1 MRYDCNMGDLTK
13 FVKTF
18 FDRAMKE
25 RHIKV
30 FYQPEIRVLTKR
42 ICGFEALARWIDP
55 DIGMISPGV
64 FIPVLEQINRIHELD
79 LYMIRGVCADQRRI
93 LDNGLV
99 LTKTSV
105 NLSRY
110 DFDACD
116 IFAEIEKIRLEYGID
131 RKHLNIEITESVLQQ
146 DDNVL
151 HNGLEK
157 FRQAGYQVWMDDF
170 GSGYSSLNNLK
181 DYTFDCLKI
190 DMGFLREFSVKPQ
203 SKVILAAIVNM
214 AKQLEI
220 NTLAEG
226 VETQEQFDF
235 LKSIGCEKVQGF
247 LFGRP
252 LPIDED
258 VMAGEKLPQDVEKAD
273 DDYYYRKIG
282 MLNVLSYNPI
292 KKGKLNFEI
301 MNNKPLCVMEEL
313 DGQYHYM
320 YTNKAYRQ
328 FMLKAGYNNVD
339 ESLYHLNNAPRG
351 LEENLKKV
359 LAKCVQSGNI
369 ETMDC
374 VCNGVLCNINMR
386 LLASDD
392 ERKAR
397 TYVFLLTDLSNFSIL
412 QKVRDRQYFLQHLLS
427 IYDRVDLFRDDGK
440 CENMYLE
447 VLQNKLIESYTT
459 SKEFIERY
467 ANKYIVY
474 NDRKAFLKFYNL
486 DTVRERAL
494 KTDKDHIT
502 SVFRSCDE
510 NGKVTLQMHILI
522 PFKFNSQNMLIACI
536 RKIDGFEMVA
546 TAAAGE
552 LISSIEASKL

>member
-1 MRYDCNMGDLTK
+1 MGDLTK

-30 FYQPEIRVLTKR
+30 FYQPEIRALTKR

-55 DIGMISPGV
+55 DIGIISPGV

-79 LYMIRGVCADQRRI
+79 LYMIREVCADQRRI
-93 LDNGLV
+93 LEDGLV

-105 NLSRY
+105 NLSRH
-110 DFDACD
+110 DFDVCD

-131 RKHLNIEITESVLQQ
+131 RRYLNIEITESVLQK
-146 DDNVL
+146 DDKVL
-151 HNGLEK
+151 HDGLEK
-157 FRQAGYQVWMDDF
+157 FLQAGYQVWMDDF

-181 DYTFDCLKI
+181 DYKFDCLKI
-190 DMGFLREFSVKPQ
+190 DMGFLREFSAKPQ

-214 AKQLEI
+214 AKQLGI

-247 LFGRP
+247 LFGHP
-252 LPIDED
+252 MPIDED
-258 VMAGEKLPQDVEKAD
+258 IMTGKKLPMDIENAD
-273 DDYYYRKIG
+273 DDNYYRKIG
-282 MLNVLSYNPI
+282 MLNVLSYDPI
-292 KKGKLNFEI
+292 QKGKLNFEI
-301 MNNKPLCVMEEL
+301 MNSKPLYVIEEVA
-313 DGQYHYM
+313 GHYNYL

-328 FMLKAGYNNVD
+328 FMLKAGHNNVE

-351 LEENLKKV
+351 LEENFKNM
-359 LAKCVQSGNI
+359 LAKCVQSGRI
-369 ETMDC
+369 ENMDC
-374 VCNGVLCNINMR
+374 VYNGTLCNINMR
-386 LLASDD
+386 LLARDD

-397 TYVFLLTDLSNFSIL
+397 TYVLSLTDLSDFSIW
-412 QKVRDRQYFLQHLLS
+412 QKVRDHQQSLQYLLS

-440 CENMYLE
+440 CKNIYLE
-447 VLQNKLIESYTT
+447 VLQHKLVESDTT
-459 SKEFIERY
+459 AQELINRY
-467 ANKYIVY
+467 AHEYVVCA
-474 NDRKAFLKFYNL
+474 DREAFLEFYNL

-502 SVFRSCDE
+502 AIFHSCDE
-510 NGKVTLQMHILI
+510 NGKTTLQMYILI
-522 PFKFNSQNMLIACI
+522 PFKLNGQNMVISCI
-536 RKIDGFEMVA
+536 RKIDGLETVG
-546 TAAAGE
+546 TAAMDE
-552 LISSIEASKL
+552 LINGIKACYA